1 MEAFEFNVHF
11 MHGFIALLTCV
22 ALLPMILTTLLSNTF
37 AKQLQKNLIYLLI
50 LNIIWNVLAFVEQL
64 PRVYISDDV
73 RYVIYILGSLCWV
86 QYGYAVF
93 RVICG
98 IAGENISP
106 AWKKLGFV
114 LTIWD
119 IFAVL
124 FCLITGFTGHF
135 YTGIISTWYGF
146 TATNSNLA
154 NVAILLF
161 LIIPMFLSS
170 IVTYQLMKR
179 TNAEKIFR
187 SIFVVQITSIIA

>member
-1 MEAFEFNVHF
+1 MEAFEFSVHF

-119 IFAVL
+119 IFAVCSVSL
-124 FCLITGFTGHF
+124 QALPGIFIRESFRRGMALRPRIQTSRMWRFSYSSSFRCSCL
-135 YTGIISTWYGF
+135 
-146 TATNSNLA
+146 
-154 NVAILLF
+154 
-161 LIIPMFLSS
+161 PSS
-170 IVTYQLMKR
+170 L
-179 TNAEKIFR
+179 
-187 SIFVVQITSIIA
+187 TS